1 MYYICDIMCWKNK
14 TKGVLPLALI
24 ETNNVIK
31 NFKLGKLQVNI
42 LKGIS
47 LEVEKGEFVAIVGES
62 GSGKSTLLNIIGGL
76 MPPTSGNIKVKE
88 KKIDGLT
95 ENQLALF
102 RRDNIGFVFQSY
114 NLLPQLTALENVE
127 RPLIFNGTPKKER
140 KKIAMEMIKKVG
152 LADRANHKPS
162 ELSGGQQQR
171 VSIARALVNNPEI
184 VLADEPTGN
193 LDSKTSTE
201 ILEILKDLN
210 KESKKTFIVVTHSGQ
225 VTEYADRV
233 INMVD
238 GLITSVEI

>member
-1 MYYICDIMCWKNK
+1 M
-14 TKGVLPLALI
+14 ALI

-76 MPPTSGNIKVKE
+76 MPPTSGNIKIKE

-201 ILEILKDLN
+201 ILKILKDLN

-225 VTEYADRV
+225 VTDYADRV

-238 GLITSVEI
+238 GLVTSVEV

>member
-1 MYYICDIMCWKNK
+1 M
-14 TKGVLPLALI
+14 ALI

-201 ILEILKDLN
+201 ILKILKDLN

-225 VTEYADRV
+225 VTDYADRV

-238 GLITSVEI
+238 GLVTSVEI

>member
-1 MYYICDIMCWKNK
+1 M
-14 TKGVLPLALI
+14 ALI

-31 NFKLGKLQVNI
+31 NFKLGKLEVNI

-102 RRDNIGFVFQSY
+102 RRNNIGFVFQSY

-225 VTEYADRV
+225 VTDYADRI

-238 GLITSVEI
+238 GLVTSVEI